1 MLTSVGTGAPPD
13 MDDSI
18 IRDFVTQVS
27 QVIVPKKEFAVRAPD
42 VPTTRAPDAGS
53 GGTTTRAPDAG
64 GGGTTTRAPDAGG
77 GGTRAGGDAPAAG
90 GTRAGGDAP
99 AGAPTRTTNADGSP
113 APTSASGVKNEI
125 KVESKRPKDES
136 TDHSPDGKKKQ
147 TDDAEKEKNDWL
159 SKVGGLGGLAM
170 IGLTVGIATAIA
182 AKTGEQYAACV
193 NANISITK
201 VAPTPR
207 VPEWLPEWEWLVNLF
222 PLPTTVDITYT
233 VDTSYTPL
241 AKSDTW
247 DITGTGTAVDKNA
260 VPLEKVLKGKSI
272 RIKCGSEDCSNVKST
287 QGSAQV
293 NCDFAD
299 RLNKA
304 VEDVSTD
311 IGSTLAKFTAS
322 AGAAFFQFLP
332 LIILVVALY
341 FGFMLFSK

>member
-1 MLTSVGTGAPPD
+1 MRRASGAP
-13 MDDSI
+13 
-18 IRDFVTQVS
+18 RT
-27 QVIVPKKEFAVRAPD
+27 
-42 VPTTRAPDAGS
+42 
-53 GGTTTRAPDAG
+53 PDAG
-64 GGGTTTRAPDAGG
+64 GGGGPPRTPDAGGGGPPRTDGPDASGG

-99 AGAPTRTTNADGSP
+99 AAGGTPTRTTNSDGTP
-113 APTSASGVKNEI
+113 APTSAAGVKNEVKI
-125 KVESKRPKDES
+125 EPTRSKEDS
-136 TDHSPDGKKKQ
+136 TDHSADGKKKQ
-147 TDDAEKEKNDWL
+147 IDDAEQQKNDWL

-170 IGLTVGIATAIA
+170 IGLTMAIATTIA

-201 VAPTPR
+201 VAPSPR
-207 VPEWLPEWEWLVNLF
+207 VPAWLPEWEWIVNLF

-247 DITGTGTAVDKNA
+247 DITGTGTSIDKNA

-299 RLNKA
+299 RLNQA

-311 IGSTLAKFTAS
+311 IASKMGKIAAS
-322 AGAAFFQFLP
+322 AGSAFMQFLP

-341 FGFMLFSK
+341 LGFSLFSK

>member
-1 MLTSVGTGAPPD
+1 MLTSVGTGASPD

-18 IRDFVTQVS
+18 IREFVSQVS
-27 QVIVPKKEFAVRAPD
+27 QVIAPKKEFAAKVR
-42 VPTTRAPDAGS
+42 T
-53 GGTTTRAPDAG
+53 PDAG
-64 GGGTTTRAPDAGG
+64 GGGGPPRTTTPGTGGGGTGGRAGGDAPAGG
-77 GGTRAGGDAPAAG
+77 GGRAGGDAPAAG

-99 AGAPTRTTNADGSP
+99 TKTTNSDGTP
-113 APTSASGVKNEI
+113 APTSAAGVKNEI
-125 KVESKRPKDES
+125 EVPSTRPKDQS
-136 TDHSPDGKKKQ
+136 TDHGADGKKKQ
-147 TDDAEKEKNDWL
+147 IDDAEKQKNDWL

-170 IGLTVGIATAIA
+170 IGLTMAIATTIA

-201 VAPTPR
+201 VAPSPR
-207 VPEWLPEWEWLVNLF
+207 VPAWLPEWEWIVNLF
-222 PLPTTVDITYT
+222 PLPTTVDITYK

-247 DITGTGTAVDKNA
+247 DITGTGTSIDKNA

-299 RLNKA
+299 RLNQA

-311 IGSTLAKFTAS
+311 IASKMGKIAAS
-322 AGAAFFQFLP
+322 AGSAFMQFLP

>member
-1 MLTSVGTGAPPD
+1 MLTSVGTGASPD

-18 IRDFVTQVS
+18 IRGFVSQVS
-27 QVIVPKKEFAVRAPD
+27 QVIAPKKEFARAPG
-42 VPTTRAPDAGS
+42 V
-53 GGTTTRAPDAG
+53 TTTRAPDAG
-64 GGGTTTRAPDAGG
+64 GGGPPRTPDAGGGGTGTRAGGDGAAG
-77 GGTRAGGDAPAAG
+77 GGTRAGGDGAAGG
-90 GTRAGGDAP
+90 GTRAGGD
-99 AGAPTRTTNADGSP
+99 GAPTGTKNADGTD
-113 APTSASGVKNEI
+113 APTSAAGVKNELE
-125 KVESKRPKDES
+125 VPSTRPKDQS
-136 TDHSPDGKKKQ
+136 TDHGADGKKKQ
-147 TDDAEKEKNDWL
+147 IDDAEKQKSDWL

-170 IGLTVGIATAIA
+170 IGLTMAIATAIA

-201 VAPTPR
+201 VAPSPR
-207 VPEWLPEWEWLVNLF
+207 VPTWLPEWEWLVNMF

-247 DITGTGTAVDKNA
+247 DITGTGTSIDKNA

-272 RIKCGSEDCSNVKST
+272 RIKCGSDDCSNVKST

-299 RLNKA
+299 RLNQA

-311 IGSTLAKFTAS
+311 IASKLGKIAAS
-322 AGAAFFQFLP
+322 AGSAFMQFLP

-341 FGFMLFSK
+341 FGFMLFK

>member
-1 MLTSVGTGAPPD
+1 MLTSVGMGAPPD

-18 IRDFVTQVS
+18 IRGFVSQVS
-27 QVIVPKKEFAVRAPD
+27 QVIAPKKEFARAPD
-42 VPTTRAPDAGS
+42 VSTTRAPTAS
-53 GGTTTRAPDAG
+53 VGGPPRTPDAG
-64 GGGTTTRAPDAGG
+64 GGGPPRTDAAGG
-77 GGTRAGGDAPAAG
+77 GGRAA
-90 GTRAGGDAP
+90 GDAP
-99 AGAPTRTTNADGSP
+99 AGGRAPEAGGGTTNADGTP
-113 APTSASGVKNEI
+113 APTSAAGVKNEV
-125 KVESKRPKDES
+125 KVEPTRSKEDS
-136 TDHSPDGKKKQ
+136 TDHGADGKKKQ
-147 TDDAEKEKNDWL
+147 IDDAEKQKNDWL

-170 IGLTVGIATAIA
+170 IGLTMAIATAIA

-201 VAPTPR
+201 VAPSPR
-207 VPEWLPEWEWLVNLF
+207 VPVWLPEWEWIVNLF

-247 DITGTGTAVDKNA
+247 DITGTGTSIDKNA
-260 VPLEKVLKGKSI
+260 VMLEKVLKGKSI

-299 RLNKA
+299 RLNQA

-311 IGSTLAKFTAS
+311 IGSKLGKFAAS
-322 AGAAFFQFLP
+322 AGSAFIQFLP

-341 FGFMLFSK
+341 FGFMLFK

>member
-1 MLTSVGTGAPPD
+1 MLTSVGTGASPD

-18 IRDFVTQVS
+18 IREFVTQVS
-27 QVIVPKKEFAVRAPD
+27 RVIVPKKEFAGVR
-42 VPTTRAPDAGS
+42 TPDAP
-53 GGTTTRAPDAG
+53 TVRAPDAG
-64 GGGTTTRAPDAGG
+64 GGGPPRTPDAGGGGPPRTNQPDAAGGGTRAAGGDAPAG
-77 GGTRAGGDAPAAG
+77 GGTRAGGD
-90 GTRAGGDAP
+90 
-99 AGAPTRTTNADGSP
+99 GAPTGTKNANGSD
-113 APTSASGVKNEI
+113 APTSAAGVKNEVKI
-125 KVESKRPKDES
+125 EPTRSKEDS
-136 TDHSPDGKKKQ
+136 TDHSPEGKKKQ
-147 TDDAEKEKNDWL
+147 IDDAEEQKNDWL

-170 IGLTVGIATAIA
+170 IGLTVAIATAIA

-193 NANISITK
+193 NAKISITK
-201 VAPTPR
+201 VAPSPR
-207 VPEWLPEWEWLVNLF
+207 VPTWLPEWEWIVKLF

-247 DITGTGTAVDKNA
+247 DITGTGTSIDKNA

-272 RIKCGSEDCSNVKST
+272 RIKCGSEDCSKVKST

-299 RLNKA
+299 RLNQA

-311 IGSTLAKFTAS
+311 VASKLGKFAAS
-322 AGAAFFQFLP
+322 AGSAFMQFLP

-341 FGFMLFSK
+341 FGFMLFK

>member
-1 MLTSVGTGAPPD
+1 MLTRRAEWASPD

-27 QVIVPKKEFAVRAPD
+27 HVIAPKKEFRTP
-42 VPTTRAPDAGS
+42 GS
-53 GGTTTRAPDAG
+53 GGTPSTPG
-64 GGGTTTRAPDAGG
+64 GGGTPSTPGGGGTSGGRAGG
-77 GGTRAGGDAPAAG
+77 DAPAASGTRAGGDAPAAS
-90 GTRAGGDAP
+90 GTRAGGD
-99 AGAPTRTTNADGSP
+99 GTTNADGTP
-113 APTSASGVKNEI
+113 APTSAAGVKTELE
-125 KVESKRPKDES
+125 VPSTRSKEDS
-136 TDHSPDGKKKQ
+136 TDHSADGKKKQ
-147 TDDAEKEKNDWL
+147 IDDAEQQKNDWL

-170 IGLTVGIATAIA
+170 IGLTVAIATAIA

-207 VPEWLPEWEWLVNLF
+207 VPSWLPEWEWLVNLF

-247 DITGTGTAVDKNA
+247 DITGTGTSIDKNA

-299 RLNKA
+299 RLNQA

-311 IGSTLAKFTAS
+311 IASKLGKIAAS
-322 AGAAFFQFLP
+322 AGSAFMQFLP
-332 LIILVVALY
+332 LIILLVAVY

>member
-1 MLTSVGTGAPPD
+1 

-18 IRDFVTQVS
+18 IRDFVSQVS
-27 QVIVPKKEFAVRAPD
+27 QVIAPKKEFRAPD
-42 VPTTRAPDAGS
+42 IPSGRTPSGS
-53 GGTTTRAPDAG
+53 VGGPPRTPDAG
-64 GGGTTTRAPDAGG
+64 GGGTGTRAGGDASAG
-77 GGTRAGGDAPAAG
+77 GGTRSGGDAPAAG

-99 AGAPTRTTNADGSP
+99 SGKPTQTTNANGTP
-113 APTSASGVKNEI
+113 APSNAAGVKNE
-125 KVESKRPKDES
+125 VELKSTRSKEDS
-136 TDHSPDGKKKQ
+136 TDHGADGKKKQ
-147 TDDAEKEKNDWL
+147 IDDAEKQKSDWL

-170 IGLTVGIATAIA
+170 IGLTTALATAIA

-201 VAPTPR
+201 VAPSPR
-207 VPEWLPEWEWLVNLF
+207 VPSWLPEWEWIVNMF
-222 PLPTTVDITYT
+222 PLPKTVDITYT

-247 DITGTGTAVDKNA
+247 DITGTGTSIDKNA
-260 VPLEKVLKGKSI
+260 VALEKVLGSKSI
-272 RIKCGSEDCSNVKST
+272 RIKCGSEDCSKVKST

-299 RLNKA
+299 RLNQA

-311 IGSTLAKFTAS
+311 IGSKLGKFAAS
-322 AGAAFFQFLP
+322 AGSAFMQFLP
-332 LIILVVALY
+332 LIILMVALY

>member
-1 MLTSVGTGAPPD
+1 
-13 MDDSI
+13 
-18 IRDFVTQVS
+18 
-27 QVIVPKKEFAVRAPD
+27 
-42 VPTTRAPDAGS
+42 
-53 GGTTTRAPDAG
+53 
-64 GGGTTTRAPDAGG
+64 
-77 GGTRAGGDAPAAG
+77 
-90 GTRAGGDAP
+90 
-99 AGAPTRTTNADGSP
+99 
-113 APTSASGVKNEI
+113 VKNEI